1 MWIIISG
8 ILLIVCLALLFYIGA
23 VKKELKN
30 FKEELK
36 LTQKSDYNRQ
46 LRVSLFDKDLT
57 ALASQMNQNLDYQ
70 KKLKQRSE
78 DAEGRWKQSVSDIA
92 HDLRTPLTVV
102 KGNLQLLGKEEG
114 LTEKQRSYAKVCLD
128 KTDALKHMVDDFFE
142 LSVLESDTTP
152 VDTKLLDV
160 TSFLVQFIVDHETI
174 IREHGLQPDI
184 QLPERSVM
192 IWANEELLVRMLGNL
207 LGNVLKHAQDT
218 FQISMTT
225 TTDSESPMCGIIFAN
240 QSNNEDLDE
249 TQLFTRAY
257 QGNRARSAEGAGLGL
272 YIVKLLADKQRAEVF
287 ARKEENE
294 LQIGIRFPM
303 KQEKE

>member
-36 LTQKSDYNRQ
+36 LTQKRDYNRQ

-102 KGNLQLLGKEEG
+102 RGNLQLLSKEEG
-114 LTEKQRSYAKVCLD
+114 LTEKQRSYANVCMD

-152 VDTKLLDV
+152 VDTNLLDV

-207 LGNVLKHAQDT
+207 LGNVLKHAKDT
-218 FQISMTT
+218 FRISMTT
-225 TTDSESPMCGIIFAN
+225 IADNGNPMCEIIFAN
-240 QSNNEDLDE
+240 QLNNEDLDE
-249 TQLFTRAY
+249 TQLFIRAY